1 MRNTI
6 LAQADE
12 LAAAACDAAESDPD
26 DIHPESDPDGTSQW
40 PTTVLQNHIL
50 QNHLQSA
57 RPSDV
62 PDHV

>member
-12 LAAAACDAAESDPD
+12 LAAAACDAEALPADIAESDPD
-26 DIHPESDPDGTSQW
+26 DMSQW

-50 QNHLQSA
+50 QNHLPGMHTRRRS
-57 RPSDV
+57 
-62 PDHV
+62 